1 MGQAEQG
8 GTHWLIG
15 SWSSRDQ
22 AVTVSGMETPGL
34 PAPLSTLAEDL
45 LLLSFRVRGGR
56 LGTEQRIDFGLAGAQ
71 LVQLAALGRVTI
83 TGGRVQVADGMSTG
97 DPELDA
103 ALADLS
109 RAAQP
114 PLAQDWVGQ
123 PWSGI
128 RAAYLS
134 RLTAAGALR
143 AEPGGV
149 LGRTRWRIADQER
162 AARARAR
169 LDAIAGSG
177 GAVAEADAALG
188 GLAHAIRLD
197 KLLYPGRRGQQLRER
212 LAAVAA
218 GPRRT
223 GVPQPAVPLPRLSG
237 EVIAETGLAVA
248 GAASHAAARAAT
260 AAAHQAGEHAAHA
273 DAGHMTA
280 GHLHFH
286 G

>member
-1 MGQAEQG
+1 
-8 GTHWLIG
+8 
-15 SWSSRDQ
+15 
-22 AVTVSGMETPGL
+22 METPGL

-45 LLLSFRVRGGR
+45 LLLSFRARGGR

-83 TGGRVQVADGMSTG
+83 AGGRIQVADTASAG

-114 PLAQDWVGQ
+114 PFAQDWVGQ

-149 LGRTRWRIADQER
+149 LGRTHWRIADAGR

-188 GLAHAIRLD
+188 GLACAIRLD

-218 GPRRT
+218 GPRRS
-223 GVPQPAVPLPRLSG
+223 GAPQPAVPQPRLSG
-237 EVIAETGLAVA
+237 EIIAEAGLAVA
-248 GAASHAAARAAT
+248 GAASHAATHAAARAAA
-260 AAAHQAGEHAAHA
+260 AAAHQAGEHAVHS
-273 DAGHMTA
+273 DTGHMSA